1 MGKRRAAAKIAESLD
16 DCLVEIR
23 YLVDAYERRVLAA
36 LRREPDRDAALSR
49 LLKLRRELIER
60 FGGEPC

>member
-1 MGKRRAAAKIAESLD
+1 MGKHRAEKTAESLD

-23 YLVDAYERRVLAA
+23 YLVDRYQWRVLAA
-36 LRREPDRDAALSR
+36 LQREPNRDAALAK
-49 LLKLRRELIER
+49 LDELRRELLER